1 MIDETPLRE
10 RKRQATR
17 RRIEDAATD
26 LVEKH
31 GFADV
36 TVEDICRAADI
47 SRRTFFN
54 YMESKDEAVLGI
66 PPMSIAE
73 DRRQLLVETPSDN
86 LVKSAL
92 EQVVATLS
100 DAESEDI
107 EAGAD
112 QEFLNILR
120 ERRHRIVAAEPSVAM
135 MSVNRFR
142 EQAKLIHQ
150 LILDHLERHP
160 ADRRL
165 GDQPPEIEAS
175 IIAALI
181 RESVWLHM
189 SRLSRQSAPH
199 SDHAARARM
208 LPETGQL
215 ISDFAKELSW

>member
-1 MIDETPLRE
+1 MIDDTPLRE
-10 RKRQATR
+10 RKRRATR
-17 RRIEDAATD
+17 RRIEEAATA

-31 GFADV
+31 GFENV
-36 TVEDICRAADI
+36 TVEDICRGADI

-54 YMESKDEAVLGI
+54 YMESKDEAVLGL

-73 DRRQLLVETPSDN
+73 DRRRLLVDTPSDN
-86 LVKSAL
+86 LVRSAL
-92 EQVVATLS
+92 EQIVATMD
-100 DAESEDI
+100 DAESEVI

-112 QEFLNILR
+112 QEFLNVLR

-150 LILDHLERHP
+150 LIVDHLEAHP

-165 GDQPPEIEAS
+165 AEQPPEIEAS

-189 SRLSRQSAPH
+189 SRMTHHSESPADSAT
-199 SDHAARARM
+199 RARM
-208 LPETGQL
+208 LPETGRI
-215 ISDFAKELSW
+215 ISDFSKELSW